1 MNTGREFTFNEWQVW
16 LHAVQKHPMNK
27 LIEHCE
33 INNIDFMEVAN
44 VISQDEQKSI
54 NLKTKQSEVI

>member
-1 MNTGREFTFNEWQVW
+1 MRELTFNEWQVW

-54 NLKTKQSEVI
+54 NLKNKTK